1 MMRATTALIL
11 AAGLATAAFLVGGIY
26 QMTSLGSVGGWPHAY
41 RMNRFTGATE
51 LCVTSAGCTPV
62 RSVSPADWDRMFAP
76 HGSPTPTP

>member
-1 MMRATTALIL
+1 MQHRAALIL
-11 AAGLATAAFLVGGIY
+11 AAGLVAAAFFVGGIY
-26 QMTSLGSVGGWPHAY
+26 QMIPLGSVGGWPHAY

-76 HGSPTPTP
+76 HGSSTATP